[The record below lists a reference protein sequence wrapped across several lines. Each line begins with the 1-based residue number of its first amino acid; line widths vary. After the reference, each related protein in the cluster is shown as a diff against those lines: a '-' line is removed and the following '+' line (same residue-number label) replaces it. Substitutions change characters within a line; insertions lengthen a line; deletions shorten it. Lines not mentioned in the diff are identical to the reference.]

1 MSQDLLGVLVR
12 DQSSHTS
19 QDTPPGGLVRD
30 RSSHMSQDALLG
42 VLVKRPIIPYKPG
55 HFLGVLVTDLSSHV
69 SQDTLLGVLV
79 RDQSSHM
86 NQDTFPERS
95 LALDAKPDYAK
106 KKSLF
111 PVSRGWLLATGCSS
125 PWLHGP
131 SSTYFFISRPPY
143 CSWSRSAVVL
153 SFSPD

>member
-1 MSQDLLGVLVR
+1 MSQGTLWGVLVRDQSFHMSQDLLGVLVR
-12 DQSSHTS
+12 DQSSH
-19 QDTPPGGLVRD
+19 
-30 RSSHMSQDALLG
+30 MSQDSLLG
-42 VLVKRPIIPYKPG
+42 VLETGHPTWARTLSRNIRYRLVIPREPG
-55 HFLGVLVTDLSSHV
+55 HSSR
-69 SQDTLLGVLV
+69 SI